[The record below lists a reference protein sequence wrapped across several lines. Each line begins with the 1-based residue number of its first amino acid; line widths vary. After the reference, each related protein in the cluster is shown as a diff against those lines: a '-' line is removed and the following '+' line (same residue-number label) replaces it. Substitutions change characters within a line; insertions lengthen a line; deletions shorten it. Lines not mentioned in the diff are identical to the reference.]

1 MKHCTALLILLSTIC
16 TAPIAQAAG
25 CIKGAIVGG
34 IAGHAVKHT
43 VAGMAAGCAVGHH
56 MAKTAA
62 QDKTKQIAAKS

>member
-1 MKHCTALLILLSTIC
+1 MKHCTALLLLLTAIG
-16 TAPIAQAAG
+16 TAPMAQAAG

-62 QDKTKQIAAKS
+62 QDKAKQITAKS